1 MYSLCAKISKT
12 FPLATPLL
20 VFHSEEEVDMKKAL
34 RAGASDVIFLSSSIS
49 KIVEDIEHAIE
60 NSGSKSFQQQQ
71 SNETKNGRVITV
83 ASTKGGVGK
92 TTVAVNLAVAYGKK
106 SAKVAVIDLDLQ
118 LGMSPCFLMCSRSE
132 RSMIG

>member
-1 MYSLCAKISKT
+1 MMKILSMAVNDEWIAKLDEIIDNLEYKISWVVNESRLFEQLQVAVQTIVFLPYTKSYDMYSLCAKISKT

-60 NSGSKSFQQQQ
+60 KQW
-71 SNETKNGRVITV
+71 
-83 ASTKGGVGK
+83 
-92 TTVAVNLAVAYGKK
+92 
-106 SAKVAVIDLDLQ
+106 
-118 LGMSPCFLMCSRSE
+118 
-132 RSMIG
+132 